1 MHRLTHYEDC
11 IQMDLPINKDAINLD
26 TLNWVQYNP
35 RKNINRFG
43 CSITSLDGTD
53 SGVPDL
59 DSLLEY
65 NQLNSTDYSERDFA
79 TPTKHATP
87 FLEFLNTFEVGRSHF
102 LKLAPGGFFPWHR
115 DSDAI
120 TFRILYTIQN
130 CTTDSLIWLEDDRI
144 IPLQNHC
151 WYYINTRKKHSLFS
165 FHDSIFAVF
174 NVVFNGKTFN
184 LLQKHMH
191 IK

>member
-1 MHRLTHYEDC
+1 
-11 IQMDLPINKDAINLD
+11 MDLPVNKDAINLD

-43 CSITSLDGTD
+43 CSITSLDGND

-59 DSLLEY
+59 DSILEY
-65 NQLNSTDYSERDFA
+65 NQLNGTDYSERDFS
-79 TPTKHATP
+79 TPTKHAAP

-165 FHDSIFAVF
+165 FNDSIFAVF

-184 LLQKHMH
+184 LMQKHMYV
-191 IK
+191 K